1 MVSRFS
7 VSVNQKDMDKNTKK
21 ATIDTTAIFFPS
33 PRRLALVSRR
43 TIGRSTIH
51 NARVVGRWKKTTL
64 LSLAAVYG
72 EFAVGERQKNPSV
85 FSLFSHFFLFSF
97 DRFYISNDSIKIFPK
112 TPLDKSRPKKCA
124 RERKRNRTN
133 NEEEE
138 EEEDEDER

>member
-1 MVSRFS
+1 
-7 VSVNQKDMDKNTKK
+7 MDKNTKK

-72 EFAVGERQKNPSV
+72 EFAVGERQKIQA
-85 FSLFSHFFLFSF
+85 FSLFFSFFFLFSF

-124 RERKRNRTN
+124 RGENRTN

-138 EEEDEDER
+138 EDEDER

>member
-33 PRRLALVSRR
+33 PRRLALVVSRR

-85 FSLFSHFFLFSF
+85 FSHFFLFSF

-138 EEEDEDER
+138 EEEEEDER